1 MSLTNYIG
9 EAKQTPRRP
18 AGFAMSLVIHGAA
31 FVLLTQMPEVRL
43 PPPTPSEYKQAIE
56 GHEPKLIW
64 YRFNKELPDVKSR
77 SAKAQ
82 RKPLKAVNTAKQEIV
97 ASPSNAPERTQFV
110 WTPAPEL
117 TEVAPLESPN
127 LLAVRLPEPAPPER
141 KPFVAP
147 PDVQRPQTAQIAAA
161 PDAPP
166 LEAKA
171 LNPAALHTPQR
182 LVKQFVEPARVAPP
196 KTPVKVEPAPE
207 APALDAKAL
216 TPAVLPAPQKL
227 VKAFVA
233 PPRKVPVKVA
243 EVAPA
248 PEAPQL
254 TASLAASEAAALE
267 FKFKAPVRPFTAPP
281 ARGPVSSGAGNP
293 AIPEAPAPTLEP
305 GGLPAAPEALL
316 ANLKDLDL
324 AVVGLHPT
332 EQAAAL
338 PAAASPAKFSAAPQI
353 RREGADAAG
362 DSKGVSVPDLFV
374 RGAREAKPDLIAQV
388 YAAPTSAE
396 NLRAAQR
403 SAEGKPILARVIGE
417 TELSPSERTQAAMKV
432 SGAPDPRF
440 NGRDVY
446 MMAIQMPNLTSYSGS
461 WLMWYADRTAKEA
474 GLAPVSP
481 PVAHRKVDPKYI
493 AAAQAEKVE
502 GKVQLA
508 CVIDREGHVSAIEL
522 VRGLDPRL
530 NQSAREALA
539 KWEFTP
545 AVRDGMPVEV
555 DVLVEIPFRLAPGK
569 AVSY

>member
-31 FVLLTQMPEVRL
+31 FVLLTQMHEVRL

-82 RKPLKAVNTAKQEIV
+82 RKPLKAVNKAKQEIV
-97 ASPSNAPERTQFV
+97 ASPANAPERTQFV

-127 LLAVRLPEPAPPER
+127 LLAVRLPEPEPEPAPPER

-147 PDVQRPQTAQIAAA
+147 PDVQRPQTAQIEAA

-171 LNPAALHTPQR
+171 LTPA
-182 LVKQFVEPARVAPP
+182 
-196 KTPVKVEPAPE
+196 
-207 APALDAKAL
+207 ALDAKAL

-293 AIPEAPAPTLEP
+293 AIPEAPAPTVEP

-362 DSKGVSVPDLFV
+362 DSKGISVPDLFV

-530 NQSAREALA
+530 NQSAQEALA